1 MVKQLLSKISGRDG
15 KFLPAPVYAVFATS
29 ACALLLSQA
38 MMAHEVESAQTKACV
53 CDNTKGYNNSLPS
66 SHPSNRCAEQSNNVS
81 WGNWVTGNSR
91 SSQFHFIDLLEL
103 IHGHKDKPLQDLPN
117 STSSEKI

>member
-38 MMAHEVESAQTKACV
+38 MMAMRSKQLKLKLVFAITPKVTTTACQVVTQLTAVQNNQIMSAGVIGSQAIAALA
-53 CDNTKGYNNSLPS
+53 NFILSIY
-66 SHPSNRCAEQSNNVS
+66 SN
-81 WGNWVTGNSR
+81 
-91 SSQFHFIDLLEL
+91 
-103 IHGHKDKPLQDLPN
+103 
-117 STSSEKI
+117 